1 MNRCVNN
8 NVLSNAIDG
17 WKRTWKNSGSRDG
30 HFSFRF
36 VTHWIINNLF
46 WIRLLKSSNH
56 VPCISI
62 NPLASVMA
70 KKSMENF
77 FTNLR
82 LVQTTS
88 CRGFNLK
95 KVKHI
100 RLTFLLLSLCFHA
113 IQFWRVA
120 TPSPHF
126 EACLARW
133 HLSYSRA
140 LMASSLVLNE
150 VIKSSTYTCNRI
162 MAIASG
168 WSFLLSSACC
178 RTTYWAR

>member
-1 MNRCVNN
+1 
-8 NVLSNAIDG
+8 
-17 WKRTWKNSGSRDG
+17 
-30 HFSFRF
+30 
-36 VTHWIINNLF
+36 
-46 WIRLLKSSNH
+46 
-56 VPCISI
+56 
-62 NPLASVMA
+62 
-70 KKSMENF
+70 MENF

-95 KVKHI
+95 NVKHI

-113 IQFWRVA
+113 IQFWRVT

-140 LMASSLVLNE
+140 LIASSLVLNE
-150 VIKSSTYTCNRI
+150 VIMSSTYTCNRI

-178 RTTYWAR
+178 RTTYWARWSEARSSNVKLIASKTSGSLERCNLHLRFPSDVPPRPQDNCGNAIAH